1 MLTSLLEHTLDTK
14 VGNEYIRG
22 VSGGERKRVS
32 IAEAMIT
39 RASSQFYDNSTKG
52 LDASS
57 AREYVEA
64 LRVLT
69 NMTNICTMA
78 ALYQVGE
85 SLYELFDKVLVMD
98 GGKCAY
104 FGDTKHA
111 VQYFKDLGFES
122 PDRWTSADFLTSV
135 FDQHERQIAKG
146 SEDKVPR
153 SPAAFA
159 DTFRNSEQAKK
170 NKKEVEDFEGELQGM
185 IEERH
190 KNQTKH
196 SKKKNY
202 TISWPQQ
209 VMACTRR
216 QALIMLG
223 DPQSTFGKW
232 AIILFQSFIVGSL
245 FYSLPKT
252 SAGVF
257 QRGGVIFYML
267 LFNSL
272 LALAELTSSFQS
284 RPILLKHKSFSF
296 YRPSAYAIAQVVI
309 DVPLVFVQVF
319 IFDLVVY
326 MMADLQRTASQFFIS
341 LLFLFTITM
350 TIYSLFRAFGS
361 VLPSLDA
368 ATRITGVAIQALI
381 VYTG

>member
-1 MLTSLLEHTLDTK
+1 
-14 VGNEYIRG
+14 
-22 VSGGERKRVS
+22 VS

-146 SEDKVPR
+146 SEGKVPR
-153 SPAAFA
+153 SAAAFS

-170 NKKEVEDFEGELQGM
+170 NKQEVEDFEGDLKGM

-272 LALAELTSSFQS
+272 LALAELTSAFQS

-368 ATRITGVAIQALI
+368 ATRVTGVAIQALI